1 MIDRAALLLSLLG
14 ILLLATPFES
24 SAQTDALARPPELQ
38 PAVDFW
44 RRVYTEITTNE
55 GFIHDDTRLDIVYET
70 VRLSTSSDKS
80 RRLSVDDA
88 GDRYVR
94 ALRSVANGKRENLTP
109 AEKRVMELWGPNID
123 KNALLD
129 ASDRVRFQL
138 GQADKFREGLIRSGA
153 WEHYIKKTLADAGL
167 PPEIASLPHVESSFN
182 PLARSKV
189 GAAGMWQFMVSTGR
203 RFMRIDNVV
212 DERLDPY
219 KSTRAAALLMQQNYE
234 VTRAWPLAIT
244 AYNHGAAG
252 MRRAIEQTGTDDIA
266 VIVRKYKSRSFG
278 FASRNFYTALLAAVD
293 VDEDPTKYFGVLDRH
308 PPDNSRVLVMP
319 DYVAVGALARTLGVE
334 RNALEPINLA
344 LKPAVWNGSK
354 KVPKGFEL
362 RVPMSAGDPQ
372 MMLASLPRDAW
383 TSKQTPDTVHVVQ
396 RGETLSSIAP
406 RYGTRVAD
414 LIALNSLSSA
424 ARIKEGQTLVL
435 PGGAAKNVAAEP
447 VAVDRGAYPNKPAD
461 VQQPIPATTV
471 AAVTEAANTTA
482 IADATDAE
490 AAAGPDQEEVPA
502 GTPPTPAEAKEVVD
516 IEQRQLLA
524 DPSDYSVGE
533 DRTIRVQEDET
544 IGHYADWLGVRATD
558 LRKLNGMKG
567 TSALRVGKRMK
578 LDFSKVTPEQFEAAR
593 LAYHQNLQE
602 QFFAN
607 HQIVA
612 TSEHVVKP
620 GESIWVLAG
629 HKYNIPV
636 WLLRQYNPD
645 LDLSMVKPSTRVVIP
660 VLAGPGA

>member
-123 KNALLD
+123 KDALLD